1 MLCISGAEIPS
12 QISQPPEYTFDTF
25 MPFLLH
31 ACLPIDVLFLLR
43 ASDSSDAQ
51 RPIRH
56 RLGLRKEKPARH
68 VHIKKKGSRRGN
80 GPSTPPVL

>member
-12 QISQPPEYTFDTF
+12 QISQPPEHTFDTF

-51 RPIRH
+51 RSIRH
-56 RLGLRKEKPARH
+56 RLGLRKDKLARH
-68 VHIKKKGSRRGN
+68 VHIKKKDRDAATA
-80 GPSTPPVL
+80 PQPFPVL